1 MSSISRWSYKNT
13 ARVKPFRDYDQNTGQ
28 AIYGEEYTIACTWTA
43 ESKVEIDRG
52 GQSGAMGQ
60 EFVSQHIIYTEDDRP
75 VYMDMIALAGSD
87 DFEQIRSVTGW
98 DMNMF
103 SDSMDFKLVT

>member
-1 MSSISRWSYKNT
+1 MSSIARWSYKNT
-13 ARVKPFRDYDQNTGQ
+13 ARVKPFVDYDQNTGET
-28 AIYGEEYTIACTWTA
+28 IYGAEYTIACNWTA

-52 GQSGAMGQ
+52 GQSGAIGQ
-60 EFVSQHIIYTEDDRP
+60 EFVSQHIIYCEDARP
-75 VYMDMIALAGSD
+75 KYMDMIALGDSD
-87 DFEQIRSVTGW
+87 EFEQIRSVTGW